1 MRTSI
6 LALCVILA
14 GCTASQPPIAIKMD
28 NPIPPMPVT
37 LKQPC
42 ALIPELPDTLTM
54 GTLVEQYDMLVN
66 QYTICRLSNQAK
78 ILWAIQN
85 GL

>member
-1 MRTSI
+1 MKPAILVLSI
-6 LALCVILA
+6 LLA
-14 GCTASQPPIAIKMD
+14 ACTAPERPIPIIMD
-28 NPIPPMPVT
+28 NPIPPMPAT

-42 ALIPELPDTLTM
+42 ALIPELPGPLTM
-54 GTLVEQYDMLVN
+54 GMLVEQYDLLVT